1 MKPVIVLALAW
12 VIIIGALMI
21 IPWNGGIIVEC
32 IACGAMLTRVLGVVS
47 IIIGV
52 AGFVA
57 GKATAA
63 RG

>member
-1 MKPVIVLALAW
+1 MLASRSLLAY
-12 VIIIGALMI
+12 GAFY
-21 IPWNGGIIVEC
+21 GCEC

-57 GKATAA
+57 GKAPAA

>member
-32 IACGAMLTRVLGVVS
+32 IACGALLTRVLGVVS

-52 AGFVA
+52 VGFVA
-57 GKATAA
+57 GKAAAA

>member
-52 AGFVA
+52 VGFVA

-63 RG
+63 RD